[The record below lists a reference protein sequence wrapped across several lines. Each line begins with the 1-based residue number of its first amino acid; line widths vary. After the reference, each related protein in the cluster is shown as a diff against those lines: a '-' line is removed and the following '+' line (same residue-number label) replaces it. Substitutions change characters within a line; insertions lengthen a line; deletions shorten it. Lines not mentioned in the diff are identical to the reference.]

1 MTKIIN
7 FTNVDPI
14 DNKDISIIKNEIH
27 KVIKKKDFI
36 LGNSIKNFE
45 SNFSKLSQRFIIL

>member
-1 MTKIIN
+1 MTKIID

-14 DNKDISIIKNEIH
+14 NNKDISIIKNEIH

-36 LGNSIKNFE
+36 LGKSIKNFE
-45 SNFSKLSQRFIIL
+45 SHFKLPNYQFDN